1 MNFQLIKP
9 INPNYSAT
17 EQILTNRGLPH
28 HLLKEYL
35 NTTDE
40 HINSYELFGKENLF
54 NAANALIQTVLN
66 EEDAWLIIDS
76 DCDGFT
82 SSALL
87 LNYLYMQFPAWVE
100 NHLNWFM
107 HEGKQHGLS
116 DFNIDALDEKVKL
129 FLIPDAGSN
138 DYEYHKKLAEKGVQ
152 IIILDHHEAEKISD
166 HAIVINN
173 QLSDYPNKDMSG
185 VGVTWQF
192 CKYLD
197 SLVDTNY
204 ADNFLDLVALGM
216 DADMMSMLSLETK
229 HLITKGLQQI
239 KNPFFDAMVEKNSYS
254 MKNKI
259 TPMGVAFYVAPYVNA
274 IVRSGTQEEKE
285 IVFKAMLNFKAFEKI
300 PSNKRG
306 HRPGE
311 MEQIYV
317 QAVRTVT
324 NVKNRQT
331 RAQDAGIA
339 LLEKMIEDYNLLDH
353 KVLLFLLEPGQI
365 DKNIAGLI
373 ANKFMSKY
381 QRPCCILTK
390 VIEEEKIAFYNPDI
404 EYEEWDPTLD
414 IAHGGWRKEKGKYE
428 EYTITKVSY
437 QGSARGCDKTGVI
450 NFKEICEQTGCIMYA
465 EGHQGA
471 FGLGIYSHTVGVD
484 DEVAGDLIYQFLD
497 KTDEILKDINEE
509 PIYYVDYI
517 YSGVEV
523 NPSHVLDIA
532 DLDYLWGKDVDEPY
546 IAIKNLKIS
555 KDMITLMSP
564 NNKPTLKITLP
575 NKVSLIKFGSNED
588 EFNTLYPGEG
598 YVELNIIGRCN
609 KNEWNGYVYPQI
621 YIEDY
626 EVIDRVKYIF

>member
-1 MNFQLIKP
+1 MKFQLIKP
-9 INPNYSAT
+9 INSEYSAI
-17 EQILTNRGLPH
+17 EQVLTNRGVPY

-116 DFNIDALDEKVKL
+116 DFNINTLDKKVKL
-129 FLIPDAGSN
+129 FLIPDASSN
-138 DYEYHKKLAEKGVQ
+138 DYEYHKKLAEKGIRIV
-152 IIILDHHEAEKISD
+152 ILDHHEAEKISD

-197 SLVDTNY
+197 SLVDTDY

-254 MKNKI
+254 MKNKV

-317 QAVRTVT
+317 QAIRTVT

-339 LLEKMIEDYNLLDH
+339 LLEKMIEDYNLLNH

-390 VIEEEKIAFYNPDI
+390 VEEKVSKMTVFDI
-404 EYEEWDPTLD
+404 EINKALP
-414 IAHGGWRKEKGKYE
+414 K
-428 EYTITKVSY
+428 TIVSY

-484 DEVAGDLIYQFLD
+484 DEIAGDLIYQFLD

-555 KDMITLMSP
+555 KDMITLVSP

-575 NKVSLIKFGSNED
+575 NKISLIKFGSNED

-598 YVELNIIGRCN
+598 CVELNIVGRCN
-609 KNEWNGYVYPQI
+609 KNSWNGYVYPQI

>member
-129 FLIPDAGSN
+129 FLIPDASSN
-138 DYEYHKKLAEKGVQ
+138 DYEYHKKLAEKGIQ
-152 IIILDHHEAEKISD
+152 IVILDHHEAEKISD

-254 MKNKI
+254 MKNKV

-311 MEQIYV
+311 MEQVYV

-331 RAQDAGIA
+331 RAQDAGITF
-339 LLEKMIEDYNLLDH
+339 LEQKIKEENLLKH
-353 KVLLFLLEPGQI
+353 KVLLFLLTPGQI
-365 DKNIAGLI
+365 DKNIAGLV
-373 ANKFMSKY
+373 ANKLMSKY
-381 QRPCCILTK
+381 QRPCCILTR
-390 VIEEEKIAFYNPDI
+390 VEEEN
-404 EYEEWDPTLD
+404 
-414 IAHGGWRKEKGKYE
+414 GR
-428 EYTITKVSY
+428 VSY
-437 QGSARGCDKTGVI
+437 QGSARGCDAVGVTE
-450 NFKEICEQTGCIMYA
+450 FKDICEKTNCIMYA

-471 FGLGIYSHTVGVD
+471 FGLGIYSHTIGAD
-484 DEVAGDLIYQFLD
+484 DEVAGDLIYQFLN
-497 KTDEILKDINEE
+497 KTDEILKDMPEE

-517 YSGVEV
+517 YNGAEV

-546 IAIKNLKIS
+546 VAIKNLKIS

-575 NKVSLIKFGSNED
+575 NKISLIKFGSNED

-609 KNEWNGYVYPQI
+609 KNTWNGYVYPQI

-626 EVIDRVKYIF
+626 EVIDRAKYIF